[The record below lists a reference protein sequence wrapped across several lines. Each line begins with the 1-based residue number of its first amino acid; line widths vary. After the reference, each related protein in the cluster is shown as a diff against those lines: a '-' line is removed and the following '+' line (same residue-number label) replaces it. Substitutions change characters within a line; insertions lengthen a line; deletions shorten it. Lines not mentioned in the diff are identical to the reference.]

1 VAAKILTAAAARKW
15 CASNRTGDGV
25 KEDRLRPHF
34 KSRMNINVAKRIL
47 ALFIAILIGVAPA
60 LANSHGP
67 VFGLATPT
75 NAKCGWSLDLGVMGR
90 AGSEDTGTMSRAML
104 SYAITEDVQ
113 VSFSAP
119 AIFHPP
125 GNEQRPRGA
134 SYEPLYP
141 MDRSFG
147 HLRPVALI
155 RLKPGKHERDCAIAV
170 LTQGDAALRVLNLA
184 LSQPSG
190 LRAPC
195 AERAAARSSGARR

>member
-34 KSRMNINVAKRIL
+34 KSRMNINVAKRNH
-47 ALFIAILIGVAPA
+47 ALFIAILMGVAPA

-125 GNEQRPRGA
+125 GKVGWPISVFIQQENLDT
-134 SYEPLYP
+134 PLIHVIP
-141 MDRSFG
+141 LAAHSRA
-147 HLRPVALI
+147 VA
-155 RLKPGKHERDCAIAV
+155 
-170 LTQGDAALRVLNLA
+170 T
-184 LSQPSG
+184 
-190 LRAPC
+190 
-195 AERAAARSSGARR
+195 